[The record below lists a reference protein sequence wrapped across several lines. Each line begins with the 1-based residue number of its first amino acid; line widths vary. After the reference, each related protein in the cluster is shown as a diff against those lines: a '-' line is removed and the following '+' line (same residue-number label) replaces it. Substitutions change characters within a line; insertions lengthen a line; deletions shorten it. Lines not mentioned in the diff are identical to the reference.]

1 MKNKKKPLIIVF
13 STLAVLA
20 VFSVCFWF
28 LWLRDFLTAQN
39 ATPAYVNS
47 VSSIAGMNSGAVP
60 RYSGIVEPQK
70 ITKVNKDENKTVAQ
84 VLVEEG
90 DEVHIGDPL
99 FAYDTDEMQLSL
111 KQAELELEGISNQ
124 ISTLQKQKTDLEALK
139 KKAGKDEEYSY
150 TVQIQSVE
158 LQIKNEEY
166 SSSVKKSEIDKLNHS
181 LQNAQVLSE
190 VEGTVQEINT
200 TPKTDATGQPAPFM
214 SILSSGEFRI
224 KGTVS
229 ELNISALYEGQAV
242 VVHSRVDE
250 DQTWPGTVETI
261 DREPT
266 KDQNNSMM
274 YYGSDSGQQSSKY
287 DFYVL
292 LSDLDGL
299 LLGQHVYIEPDMG
312 DSASKTGLWLP
323 ASYVAHDDTGSFVWA
338 RDENE
343 KLERRMVTLGEYDSA
358 NDLYEITGGL
368 SALDYIAYPSDNL
381 VPGGPTTMD
390 ASQQAEGEDPTMPGT
405 DFDNGGMLDPGMDVT
420 PEGVVPEGEILP
432 EGGEEEGGTAEDD
445 SAVVSED
452 GSLYESADAPADGG
466 GVQAASPGNLSLLR

>member
-1 MKNKKKPLIIVF
+1 M
-13 STLAVLA
+13 
-20 VFSVCFWF
+20 
-28 LWLRDFLTAQN
+28 
-39 ATPAYVNS
+39 
-47 VSSIAGMNSGAVP
+47 
-60 RYSGIVEPQK
+60 
-70 ITKVNKDENKTVAQ
+70 
-84 VLVEEG
+84 
-90 DEVHIGDPL
+90 
-99 FAYDTDEMQLSL
+99 
-111 KQAELELEGISNQ
+111 
-124 ISTLQKQKTDLEALK
+124 
-139 KKAGKDEEYSY
+139 
-150 TVQIQSVE
+150 
-158 LQIKNEEY
+158 
-166 SSSVKKSEIDKLNHS
+166 
-181 LQNAQVLSE
+181 
-190 VEGTVQEINT
+190 
-200 TPKTDATGQPAPFM
+200 
-214 SILSSGEFRI
+214 
-224 KGTVS
+224 
-229 ELNISALYEGQAV
+229 

-250 DQTWPGTVETI
+250 EQTWPGTVETI

-312 DSASKTGLWLP
+312 DSASKAGLWLP

-343 KLERRMVTLGEYDSA
+343 KLERRMVTLGEYDSE

-368 SALDYIAYPSDNL
+368 STLDYIAYPSDNL

-432 EGGEEEGGTAEDD
+432 EGGEEEGGAAEDD

-452 GSLYESADAPADGG
+452 GALYESADAPADGG